1 MNIVT
6 KFVIATDQGIETLLT
21 LTRQLA
27 IEKYSA
33 VVDPQILDRY
43 ITENY
48 HRKALIDELNSMSNQ
63 WLVVYA
69 DNAPAGYARITTR
82 GKKPQLLDGKR
93 SIRIADF
100 GILNAF
106 PATAVRDSLLE
117 KCLTVCRSH
126 QGVQIWLNE
135 HVESPWIQMFEN
147 NGFTRIQDA
156 CTLDELPLQS
166 VCLIAEINF

>member
-6 KFVIATDQGIETLLT
+6 KFTIATDQGIETLLA

-27 IEKYSA
+27 MEKYSEL
-33 VVDPQILDRY
+33 VDARELDHY

-82 GKKPQLLDGKR
+82 GKKPRFLEGKR
-93 SIRIADF
+93 SVRIADF
-100 GILNAF
+100 GILHAF
-106 PATAVRDSLLE
+106 PSPAIRDSLFE
-117 KCLTVCRSH
+117 KCLSVCRSH
-126 QGVQIWLNE
+126 QDVQIWVNE
-135 HVESPWIQMFEN
+135 HPGSPWIKLFES

-156 CTLDELPLQS
+156 CELDDLPLES
-166 VCLIAEINF
+166 VCLIA